1 MLFFCLGK
9 KNKFISTW
17 VKSKYVINLK
27 NLLKYRCTNTVLG
40 EGDSHLN
47 FTLVK
52 EYEGAVQTS

>member
-1 MLFFCLGK
+1 MSWEK
-9 KNKFISTW
+9 IQ
-17 VKSKYVINLK
+17 INIHMGEVEICDQPPK
-27 NLLKYRCTNTVLG
+27 LLKYRCTNTVLG